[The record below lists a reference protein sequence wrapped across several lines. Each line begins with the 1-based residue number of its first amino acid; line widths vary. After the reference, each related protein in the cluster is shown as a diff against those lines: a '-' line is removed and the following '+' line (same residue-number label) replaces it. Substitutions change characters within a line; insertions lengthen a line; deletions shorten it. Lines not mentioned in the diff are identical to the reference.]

1 MASVLARRSAWAA
14 LAAFAAALV
23 AGGQAGAAHA
33 PCTQM
38 SCESGV
44 SVTLDRLPARAA
56 VVEVCAGDRC
66 RRAPARDA
74 QLVFVRIPEAD
85 DRSPNVRV
93 RVRVRVFAPAGRLLV
108 ARSRSVSL
116 RAVRPNGGDCPPV
129 CFIRRLSF
137 SGGRL
142 GVVG

>member
-1 MASVLARRSAWAA
+1 MASVLGRLLVWAA
-14 LAAFAAALV
+14 LAASAAALV

-56 VVEVCAGDRC
+56 FVEVCAGDRC
-66 RRAPARDA
+66 RRAPARNA

-85 DRSPNVRV
+85 ERSPHV
-93 RVRVRVFAPAGRLLV
+93 RVRVRVFAPGGRLLF

-116 RAVRPNGGDCPPV
+116 RAVRPNAGDCPPV
-129 CFIRRLSF
+129 CYIGRLRLI
-137 SGGRL
+137 GGRL